1 VSVAPNWRATPNS
14 WLTSLARPTA
24 SLLKA
29 GRSCD
34 HKKMQGDCCD
44 AGDSQLPIRAGDH
57 NPVAA
62 YRRGG
67 TYGLWTGPVPNDVLV
82 SDFVSDTDYQTECLS
97 RQGVFLS
104 IPRTLA
110 APMARSWLSDRPA
123 SLATL
128 LAAGAR
134 LGCKERFA
142 VG

>member
-1 VSVAPNWRATPNS
+1 VKIDQDNDPVSVAPNWTAMPNS

-34 HKKMQGDCCD
+34 HKKLQGDFCD

-67 TYGLWTGPVPNDVLV
+67 GGTHGLWTGPMPNGVLM
-82 SDFVSDTDYQTECLS
+82 SDC
-97 RQGVFLS
+97 
-104 IPRTLA
+104 
-110 APMARSWLSDRPA
+110 A
-123 SLATL
+123 SETN
-128 LAAGAR
+128 
-134 LGCKERFA
+134 
-142 VG
+142 